1 MYRENYEELATAIIV
16 QAVKDY
22 RASWKKKNGAA
33 ERRQIEHFFNSRL
46 FANITDVNPSYLIR
60 KLKEEHK

>member
-1 MYRENYEELATAIIV
+1 MYRKNYEELANAIIV

-33 ERRQIEHFFNSRL
+33 ERRQIEHFFNSVM
-46 FANITDVNPSYLIR
+46 FANITDVDPGYLIR
-60 KLKEEHK
+60 KLKGEHK